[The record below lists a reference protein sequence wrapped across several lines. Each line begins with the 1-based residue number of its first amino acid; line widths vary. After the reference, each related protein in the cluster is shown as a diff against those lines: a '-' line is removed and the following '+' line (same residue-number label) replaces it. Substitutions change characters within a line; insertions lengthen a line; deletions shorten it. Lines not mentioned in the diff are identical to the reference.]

1 MLNSKKKNRF
11 QFRNISY
18 VFYTVPALIFYALFL
33 AYPIISAFNYSFYKW
48 DGVSIESTFVGLANY
63 RYIFED
69 KVFLQTIKNTLVCV
83 LVGPITQTF
92 LALLL
97 AVLISKVLKG
107 KTLYRAVFYMPV
119 ILPLVAASI
128 VWFSIYN
135 PTFGMLNSFVR
146 ALGFQDFNQ
155 VWLGDPKT
163 ALLAVLVISIWRW
176 TGFNIVIFMA
186 GLQDI
191 SNEYY
196 EAAQIDGANQWK
208 CFWKITVPLLAPSIV
223 INFALNL
230 IGYLKL
236 FDVIYVTTQG
246 GPANSTEVLSTYIYK
261 QAFQYNDVGM
271 ASAASVI
278 LFLLIAVFSGVYLFL
293 ISRKSD

>member
-1 MLNSKKKNRF
+1 
-11 QFRNISY
+11 
-18 VFYTVPALIFYALFL
+18 
-33 AYPIISAFNYSFYKW
+33 
-48 DGVSIESTFVGLANY
+48 
-63 RYIFED
+63 
-69 KVFLQTIKNTLVCV
+69 
-83 LVGPITQTF
+83 
-92 LALLL
+92 
-97 AVLISKVLKG
+97 
-107 KTLYRAVFYMPV
+107 
-119 ILPLVAASI
+119 
-128 VWFSIYN
+128 
-135 PTFGMLNSFVR
+135 
-146 ALGFQDFNQ
+146 
-155 VWLGDPKT
+155 
-163 ALLAVLVISIWRW
+163 
-176 TGFNIVIFMA
+176 MA

-208 CFWKITVPLLAPSIV
+208 SFWKITVPLLAPSIV